1 MGLIGLIGHFDRCD
15 RPASIGLIGLIGH
28 FDRFDRSL

>member
-1 MGLIGLIGHFDRCD
+1 MGLIGLIGYFDRCD
-15 RPASIGLIGLIGH
+15 RPASIGLIGH